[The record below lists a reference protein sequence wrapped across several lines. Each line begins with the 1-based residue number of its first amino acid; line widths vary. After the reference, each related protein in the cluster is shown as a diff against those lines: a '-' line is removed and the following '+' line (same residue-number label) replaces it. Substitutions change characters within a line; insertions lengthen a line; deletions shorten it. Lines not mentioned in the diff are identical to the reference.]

1 MSKYLEDTCGMRA
14 LVLNFTGKDLFSE
27 ERHFGQGK
35 VIQKT
40 DKEQNMAFLE
50 LKQHQGRD
58 NNPEK
63 ISDTR
68 NSKNIIWATN
78 RILNSLVVAINK
90 KKEIGKINFNHIF
103 YFTQYSQT
111 TTTPIRKQGKNA
123 NESLYMDFIFYYIP
137 KMWNVFCPYSTS
149 SFEPDHGL
157 NVWQAHRANA
167 YYIFILEFLK
177 IWK

>member
-1 MSKYLEDTCGMRA
+1 MRA
-14 LVLNFTGKDLFSE
+14 VVLNFIDKDIFSE
-27 ERHFGQGK
+27 ERNFGRGK

-40 DKEQNMAFLE
+40 DKEQNMMFPE

-63 ISDTR
+63 ISDTW

-90 KKEIGKINFNHIF
+90 EKIGKINFNHIF

-111 TTTPIRKQGKNA
+111 ITTPIHKQCKMLMNHFMWI
-123 NESLYMDFIFYYIP
+123 LLFIASQKCGMYFALT
-137 KMWNVFCPYSTS
+137 V
-149 SFEPDHGL
+149 HLHL
-157 NVWQAHRANA
+157 NQTMG
-167 YYIFILEFLK
+167 
-177 IWK
+177 